1 MSLYRSSIH
10 FDVDMI
16 QKHGTAEK
24 SAMWIPPAT
33 TVSRPL
39 LFALG
44 RVDMEVCLEKTSV
57 ADGEPL
63 VINVSIANQSN
74 KYIRGMKVITGIR
87 FLFGI
92 IIA

>member
-1 MSLYRSSIH
+1 MDFLNRSSIH
-10 FDVDMI
+10 FNVDMI
-16 QKHGTAEK
+16 QKYGSAEK

-39 LFALG
+39 LLALG

-63 VINVSIANQSN
+63 IINVSIVNQSN
-74 KYIRGMKVITGIR
+74 RNIRGMKVQRISIEV
-87 FLFGI
+87 I
-92 IIA
+92 